1 MLHKVN
7 FRSITSQYTM
17 STCMYIYISLSHKVR
32 DNGSADLHLLDQ
44 KIQELVYSMNQHTEM
59 IEQLNG
65 DLQQQ
70 KEVRRWVNGTSQLL
84 STSPPTFPV
93 VEVL

>member
-1 MLHKVN
+1 
-7 FRSITSQYTM
+7 
-17 STCMYIYISLSHKVR
+17 MYVYISLSHKVR

-44 KIQELVYSMNQHTEM
+44 KIQELVYSMNQQTEM

-70 KEVRRWVNGTSQLL
+70 KEVRRWVKGTSQLL
-84 STSPPTFPV
+84 SASPPTFPV